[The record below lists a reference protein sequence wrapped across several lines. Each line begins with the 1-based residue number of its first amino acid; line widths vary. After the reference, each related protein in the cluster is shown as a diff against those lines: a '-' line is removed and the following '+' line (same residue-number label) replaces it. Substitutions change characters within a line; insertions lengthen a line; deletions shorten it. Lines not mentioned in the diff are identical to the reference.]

1 MGIAEREQVY
11 SDGTV
16 LLFSDKTFPDGSVI
30 NVYTDITE
38 RKKREETNRRLT
50 DALEQIPNGM
60 SFWDTD
66 GGLIQANKK
75 ARNLW
80 KSFGIELAPGQTRS
94 EMRELMLE
102 KNAVVLA
109 EGKSKE
115 QQKSEREKFWQELKS
130 DEVRETEFTNGT
142 TVSFT
147 TTRLIDGS
155 TVVFGTDITERKKRE
170 IINNRLNEAIE
181 LIQNGVMFWDED
193 NKLILANQIARD
205 FQSQHGFDL
214 VPGVHRSEMRK
225 AMVAAGLLPKPE
237 VSAEESVEQQRKVLS
252 EKGKEIRE
260 VTFSTGT
267 VFLFAN
273 TMLSDGSV
281 INFFTDITDRKNR
294 EEVNRRLKEAL
305 DSIPNPMSFWDQND
319 RLIEANTAIREM
331 WDRFNVVMEKGGE
344 RSKMQ
349 EQFIKNKVVVF
360 NDDLSEEQRISREK
374 KSWQQIEG
382 NKIRETLFSDGVQFF
397 SRIQD

>member
-1 MGIAEREQVY
+1 MVAEFSKKQGFEMVPGVKREDMRKHLVANGMVPGESGDEILTEDKIKNQLKKVGTAEREQVY

-30 NVYTDITE
+30 SVYTDITE

-237 VSAEESVEQQRKVLS
+237 VSAEASVEQQRKVLS
-252 EKGKEIRE
+252 EKAKR
-260 VTFSTGT
+260 
-267 VFLFAN
+267 
-273 TMLSDGSV
+273 
-281 INFFTDITDRKNR
+281 
-294 EEVNRRLKEAL
+294 
-305 DSIPNPMSFWDQND
+305 
-319 RLIEANTAIREM
+319 
-331 WDRFNVVMEKGGE
+331 
-344 RSKMQ
+344 
-349 EQFIKNKVVVF
+349 
-360 NDDLSEEQRISREK
+360 
-374 KSWQQIEG
+374 
-382 NKIRETLFSDGVQFF
+382 
-397 SRIQD
+397 